1 MTMILSFTF
10 YRLLSQMINILTKIL
25 IIHLSNSYNLNLI
38 SILKY
43 ETNEGVIF
51 SHTEEFDVLVKT

>member
-1 MTMILSFTF
+1 MILSFTF